1 MNKISKFYKYLHK
14 YIPIQYHLL
23 MKEEFSHLF
32 GQQKTFHLMLL
43 RRKVR

>member
-1 MNKISKFYKYLHK
+1 MNKISKIYGYHHK
-14 YIPIQYHLL
+14 YTPIQYHPL

-32 GQQKTFHLMLL
+32 GQQKTFHLMLQ